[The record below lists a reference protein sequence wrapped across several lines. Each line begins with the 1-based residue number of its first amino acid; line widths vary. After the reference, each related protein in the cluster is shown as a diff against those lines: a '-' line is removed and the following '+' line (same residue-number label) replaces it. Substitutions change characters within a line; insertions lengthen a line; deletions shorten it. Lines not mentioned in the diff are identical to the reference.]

1 MIRVECVWSPA
12 ARQSISLSLEF
23 QVGTTVAQALQVFKP
38 AFISAHAN
46 TGSTLATEELLS
58 QITGQGIWGRKVTLT
73 HVLQDGDRLEMYRPL
88 QVDPKLARKQRFK
101 RQGKG
106 RTGLFARRRIGAVAG
121 Y

>member
-1 MIRVECVWSPA
+1 MIRVDCMFSPA
-12 ARQSISLSLEF
+12 PRQMVQMQLSLPEGSLVKDAF
-23 QVGTTVAQALQVFKP
+23 AALHQSLEWHEYL
-38 AFISAHAN
+38 SALKLPHE
-46 TGSTLATEELLS
+46 TPSK
-58 QITGQGIWGRKVTLT
+58 QGIWGRMVSSH
-73 HVLQDGDRLEMYRPL
+73 HVLKEGDRLEIYRAL

>member
-1 MIRVECVWSPA
+1 MIHIQCLFSLA
-12 ARQSISLSLEF
+12 ARRVIQINLSLPEGSL
-23 QVGTTVAQALQVFKP
+23 VKDALVLLHQSPEWLLHTKE
-38 AFISAHAN
+38 HAKVLAE
-46 TGSTLATEELLS
+46 GATL
-58 QITGQGIWGRKVTLT
+58 QGKQGIWGRLVPPSHPLKN
-73 HVLQDGDRLEMYRPL
+73 GDRLEIYRSL